1 MVSTFDVSRQEDQV
15 FLLDFAPHPADDA
28 AEPFIVA
35 SDRRVI
41 LTYPIAES
49 DFERFGPFDPDDDP
63 FCAVLFA
70 DTVFHRLG
78 PPGDDD
84 LAIHPLAAHGLTGCS
99 VHEVVNSSLCA
110 ELAAVATGS
119 MAVDP
124 EAPARRHFVITF
136 QASTFECVASDSTV
150 IGVFG
155 AGEIASREAFALVR

>member
-1 MVSTFDVSRQEDQV
+1 MVSTCYASQQEDKV
-15 FLLDFAPHPADDA
+15 VLLDSAPRPAADA

-63 FCAVLFA
+63 FCALLFA
-70 DTVFHRLG
+70 DAVFHRLG
-78 PPGDDD
+78 PPGDAD
-84 LAIHPLAAHGLTGCS
+84 LSIHPLAAQGLTGYA
-99 VHEVVNSSLCA
+99 VHEIVNSSLCA
-110 ELAAVATGS
+110 EIAAVPAGSPAT
-119 MAVDP
+119 AP
-124 EAPARRHFVITF
+124 EAPTRRHFVITF
-136 QASTFECVASDSTV
+136 EASTFECVASDYTV

>member
-1 MVSTFDVSRQEDQV
+1 MVSTCYASQQEDQIV
-15 FLLDFAPHPADDA
+15 LLDSAPHPAADA

-70 DTVFHRLG
+70 DAVFHRLG
-78 PPGDDD
+78 PPGDAD
-84 LAIHPLAAHGLTGCS
+84 LPIHPLAAQGLSGYA
-99 VHEVVNSSLCA
+99 VHEVLNSSLCV
-110 ELAAVATGS
+110 ELATVPAGS
-119 MAVDP
+119 LAMGPGV
-124 EAPARRHFVITF
+124 PARRHFVITF
-136 QASTFECVASDSTV
+136 EASTFECVASDYTV

>member
-1 MVSTFDVSRQEDQV
+1 MVNTFDAPRQEDLV
-15 FLLDFAPHPADDA
+15 VLLDSVPHPAADA

-78 PPGDDD
+78 PPGDAD
-84 LAIHPLAAHGLTGCS
+84 LMIHPLAAQGLSGYS

-110 ELAAVATGS
+110 EIAAVPAGS
-119 MAVDP
+119 TSIAAA
-124 EAPARRHFVITF
+124 APARRHFVITF
-136 QASTFECVASDSTV
+136 LESTFECVASDYTV

>member
-1 MVSTFDVSRQEDQV
+1 MVSTLDTARQDDQV
-15 FLLDFAPHPADDA
+15 VLLDCAPHPAADA

-63 FCAVLFA
+63 YCAVLFA

-78 PPGDDD
+78 PPGDAD
-84 LAIHPLAAHGLTGCS
+84 LPIHPLAAQGLTGYA

-110 ELAAVATGS
+110 ELAAMPEGS
-119 MAVDP
+119 MTHAAGP
-124 EAPARRHFVITF
+124 QGLRHFVITF
-136 QASTFECVASDSTV
+136 DASTFECVASDYTV

>member
-1 MVSTFDVSRQEDQV
+1 MVSPFDASRQEDQI
-15 FLLDFAPHPADDA
+15 FLLDSAPRPAADA

-49 DFERFGPFDPDDDP
+49 DFERFGPFDADDDP

-84 LAIHPLAAHGLTGCS
+84 LVIHPLAEQGLTGCS

-119 MAVDP
+119 MAIDP
-124 EAPARRHFVITF
+124 GAPARRHFVITF
-136 QASTFECVASDSTV
+136 QASTFECVASDYTV

>member
-1 MVSTFDVSRQEDQV
+1 MVSTFDASGQEDQV
-15 FLLDFAPHPADDA
+15 FLLDSVPHPAADA

-35 SDRRVI
+35 SDRRAI

-70 DTVFHRLG
+70 DAVFHRLG
-78 PPGDDD
+78 PPGDDA
-84 LAIHPLAAHGLTGCS
+84 LAIHPLAAHGLTGYA
-99 VHEVVNSSLCA
+99 VHEIFNSSLCA
-110 ELAAVATGS
+110 EIAAVTT
-119 MAVDP
+119 DP
-124 EAPARRHFVITF
+124 IAIAAESPARRHFVITF
-136 QASTFECVASDSTV
+136 QASTFECVASDYTV

>member
-1 MVSTFDVSRQEDQV
+1 MVSSFDASRQEDQV
-15 FLLDFAPHPADDA
+15 VLLDSAPHPAADA
-28 AEPFIVA
+28 ADPFIVA

-70 DTVFHRLG
+70 DVAFHRLG

-84 LAIHPLAAHGLTGCS
+84 LSIHPLAAQGLSGYA

-110 ELAAVATGS
+110 EIATAPAGS
-119 MAVDP
+119 MAIAL

-136 QASTFECVASDSTV
+136 QASTFECVASDYTV